1 MAAKIWAFLNFKGG
15 VGKTTDTVNIAAI
28 LAKHPDF
35 RGTRVLVIDQDPQC
49 NATLW
54 FLTRER
60 YHIATERN
68 KSAYHLYEAQM
79 RGSQV
84 PIQDVITPVFR
95 DPQSGGCI
103 DLVGASFDMLEQEED
118 PSLGGEPAKAATV
131 IQRAIEPVRTAYDY
145 ILIDCPPGYSIF
157 TRNALRAAQHVIVPY
172 TADYLALEGIK
183 WIKQLRDRFA
193 RGYADPNA
201 VAKIGGVIV
210 NRYRAGF
217 KASDAALAELRVVLD
232 QLAQQSGERIHLFRP
247 FIREATAVTKANNEQ
262 QALVDCEPTAVRRDF
277 IRVTHDLVNTFRR
290 HV

>member
-1 MAAKIWAFLNFKGG
+1 MAARIWAFLNFKGG

-28 LAKHPDF
+28 LAKHDDF
-35 RGTRVLVIDQDPQC
+35 RGNRVLVIDQDPQC

-60 YHIATERN
+60 YHVATERN
-68 KSAYHLYEAQM
+68 RSAYHLYEAQL

-95 DPQSGGCI
+95 DPETGGCI

-118 PSLGGEPAKAATV
+118 PSLGGDPAKAALV
-131 IQRAIEPVRTAYDY
+131 ISRALEPVRNAYDY

-157 TRNALRAAQHVIVPY
+157 TRNALKAAQHVIVPY

-193 RGYADPNA
+193 RSYADPGA
-201 VAKIGGVIV
+201 VARIGGVIV
-210 NRYRAGF
+210 NRYQAGYR
-217 KASDAALAELRVVLD
+217 ASDAALAELRVVLD
-232 QLAQQSGERIHLFRP
+232 RLEAQSGERIHLFHP
-247 FIREATAVTKANNEQ
+247 FIREATAVTNANNQQ

-277 IRVTHDLVNTFRR
+277 IRVTHDLVNTFRN
-290 HV
+290 HG

>member
-15 VGKTTDTVNIAAI
+15 VGKTTDTVNLAAI

-35 RGTRVLVIDQDPQC
+35 RGNRVLVIDQDPQC

-60 YHIATERN
+60 YHVATSRN

-84 PIQDVITPVFR
+84 PIQDVITPVYR
-95 DPQSGGCI
+95 DPESGGGI

-118 PSLGGEPAKAATV
+118 PSLGGEAAKAATV
-131 IQRAIEPVRTAYDY
+131 IQRAIEPVRNAYDY

-193 RGYADPNA
+193 RGHADPNS
-201 VAKIGGVIV
+201 VARIGGVIV

-217 KASDAALAELRVVLD
+217 RASDAALAELRVVLD
-232 QLAQQSGERIHLFRP
+232 ELGAQTGEKIHLFRP
-247 FIREATAVTKANNEQ
+247 FIREATAVTAANNEQ
-262 QALVDCEPTAVRRDF
+262 RALVDCEPTAVRRDF
-277 IRVTHDLVNTFRR
+277 IRVAHDLVQTFRR